1 MTSGEE
7 KSKEIVQAT
16 ITVHGQVQQLGYR
29 EMVNHLAKGLGL
41 RGFVENLKDSKAKD
55 AKRQPVGI
63 VCQGRR
69 SVIETFVNLIKIR
82 NGHIDVERVEV
93 TYLDDADVTYQGFY
107 VLRGEFLEE
116 LGPRLDTAIGV
127 LKSMDGKLKS
137 MGGQLNSVD
146 GDLKSI
152 DGELKSM
159 GGQLNSVD
167 GELKGMG
174 GQLEN
179 IDGQLRRGHDE
190 LKEELGGIRSELKKV
205 AGDTEVGIEL
215 TREGVEQTRQGFE
228 QTHQDFQGLDG
239 KYHTVTEE
247 LKKIRQALEKGLD
260 VKVEE
265 KKRRYVVKKAG
276 EGDE

>member
-146 GDLKSI
+146 GELKSI

>member
-146 GDLKSI
+146 G
-152 DGELKSM
+152 
-159 GGQLNSVD
+159 
-167 GELKGMG
+167 ELKGMG